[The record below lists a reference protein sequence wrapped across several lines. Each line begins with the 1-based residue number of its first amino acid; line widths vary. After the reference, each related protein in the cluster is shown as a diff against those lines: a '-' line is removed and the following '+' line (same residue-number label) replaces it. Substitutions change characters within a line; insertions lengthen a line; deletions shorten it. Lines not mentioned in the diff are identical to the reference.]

1 MLTDE
6 YIEYIRTVR
15 RYSSRTRDIYRE
27 VLEGFAA
34 FALPETPDQVG
45 GDVSAR
51 AHGGDV
57 SARAVGGDVSARA
70 DGGDVMAGSDR
81 PSPDA
86 ALLAA
91 LKPAI
96 IRNYEVY
103 LLDERKAD
111 PRTVNLHLSVLSGF
125 CRYLIHRELIPS
137 NPVRLISRPKTSKRL
152 PVFYREDSMRTYF
165 KDTGHDV
172 DAAALERL
180 LTLAAHNPSDPTAVD
195 LYERRL
201 RRLIVALLYEC
212 GIRRSELI
220 TLTVGSVDFGRRT
233 LSVHGKGDKMR
244 EIPLV
249 AGLCEEIS
257 LYLQSVETM
266 TGVQAAPGRA
276 LLLTAKGRPLY
287 PVYVDRAVKQE
298 LGAVAGINGRKS
310 PHVLRHTLATE
321 LLDNG
326 TDLNSIKELLGH
338 ASLAATQVYTH
349 NSIEKLKT
357 VYQTAHPRAK
367 RGGNNG
373 H

>member
-15 RYSSRTRDIYRE
+15 RYSPRTREIYRE

-57 SARAVGGDVSARA
+57 SARA

-86 ALLAA
+86 ALLAT

-103 LLDERKAD
+103 LLDERKED

-152 PVFYREDSMRTYF
+152 PVFYREDSMRQYF
-165 KDTGHDV
+165 KDTEHDV

-276 LLLTAKGRPLY
+276 LLLTKGGRSIPSMWTG
-287 PVYVDRAVKQE
+287 PSSRSSERSRA
-298 LGAVAGINGRKS
+298 S
-310 PHVLRHTLATE
+310 T
-321 LLDNG
+321 
-326 TDLNSIKELLGH
+326 
-338 ASLAATQVYTH
+338 
-349 NSIEKLKT
+349 
-357 VYQTAHPRAK
+357 
-367 RGGNNG
+367 GGNPPTCSGTRWRQSCWTTGRTSIPSRNCSDTLRSQRPRCTRTTPSRS
-373 H
+373 